1 MLKSQFALSFSI
13 AISILVLCVQ
23 SINADE
29 PTLAEIRHPKNVS
42 FPPVPASA
50 IARYVA
56 HRSLSP
62 IKPDGVLDEPSWKA
76 AKSSSKFV
84 DLVSGKPTMHETNV
98 KLLWD
103 DQYLYVGYEIQEPN
117 VQAKFLDRDA
127 PIWQDNDVEL
137 FVALDH
143 AYYEFE
149 INAHGTIYE
158 GLFVWE
164 KAYEQLDFA
173 RFKEINIQDPKVKHQ
188 PFNGVG
194 YTTHPRG
201 KRIAF
206 LAWDYP
212 GLRSGVHVN
221 GTLNNDQDKDFGWTV
236 ELAIPW
242 SGMKTLANGDSRA
255 IPPQSGDLW
264 RMDFS
269 RFNQYRA
276 PSPARDSG
284 GWALNHHGIWD
295 SHIPEVFAKVTFSDK
310 LVGE

>member
-1 MLKSQFALSFSI
+1 MMKVNLAITFSFVISAMILDSQG
-13 AISILVLCVQ
+13 
-23 SINADE
+23 INGDE

-42 FPPVPASA
+42 FPPVPDSA
-50 IARYVA
+50 LAEYVA
-56 HRSLSP
+56 HRSLKP
-62 IKPDGVLDEPSWKA
+62 INLDGVLDEPSWKA
-76 AKSSSKFV
+76 ARSSNKFV
-84 DLVSGKPTMHETNV
+84 DLVSGKPTMHDTTV

-103 DQYLYVGYEIQEPN
+103 ETFLYVGYEIEEPN
-117 VQAKFLDRDA
+117 VKAKFLERDA

-137 FVALDH
+137 FIAFDH
-143 AYYEFE
+143 TYYEFE

-164 KAYEQLDFA
+164 SEYKRLGFEK
-173 RFKEINIQDPKVKHQ
+173 FKEINIQDPNVKRQ

-194 YTTHPRG
+194 YTKHPRG
-201 KRIAF
+201 KRLAF
-206 LAWDYP
+206 LRWDYP

-221 GTLNNDQDKDFGWTV
+221 GTLNNENDEDSGWTV

-242 SGMKTLANGDSRA
+242 RGMKTLAHGDDRS
-255 IPPQSGDLW
+255 IPPKSGDLW

-295 SHIPEVFAKVTFSDK
+295 SHIPEVFAKVTFSDEPAGK
-310 LVGE
+310 